1 MIYLLVKQQCVEI
14 DIVMNIQMFSD
25 DYYAVCKYVYKYIQE
40 YCTWNF
46 LSAFMLISKIKGQG
60 QLLGIQS
67 QMKVHDT
74 SPLVFSFGAIIKI
87 YLIGIYDNSLFFG

>member
-1 MIYLLVKQQCVEI
+1 
-14 DIVMNIQMFSD
+14 
-25 DYYAVCKYVYKYIQE
+25 
-40 YCTWNF
+40 
-46 LSAFMLISKIKGQG
+46 MLISKIKGQG

-67 QMKVHDT
+67 QMKVHYM